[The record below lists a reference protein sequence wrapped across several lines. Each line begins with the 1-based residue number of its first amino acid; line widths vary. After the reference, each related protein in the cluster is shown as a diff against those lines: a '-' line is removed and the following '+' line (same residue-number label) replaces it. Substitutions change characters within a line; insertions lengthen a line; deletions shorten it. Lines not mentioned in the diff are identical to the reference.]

1 MRKRLKY
8 LRLLVGLALV
18 AVPLSQIGPL
28 SQDAFAVPTGFT
40 DQVLTNPSLPVAL
53 GFTPDG
59 RILITTKPGRL
70 FVYQP
75 KTQTTTQAL
84 DLSAFSCHGAVGSDE
99 RGMLGVAVDPNF
111 ASNNFIY
118 IYYTAS
124 PGGNCKNRL
133 SRFTLPSSNV
143 IDPGSEFIMLN
154 NFFSAIFH
162 QGGDV
167 VFGKDG
173 FLYVSEGDGHCF
185 EGCGTSNHAAQDLGV
200 PNGKILRITTSGAP
214 APGNPFSGAGSV
226 ACGKSGGTQN
236 GPHCQEIYAY
246 GFRNPFRIALDP
258 NASGTRFF
266 VDDVGENTTE
276 EISQLQAGGNFGWP
290 MCEGRCG
297 VAGTVQPLFT
307 YGHGSIGGAITGGA
321 FVPNNV
327 GWGAPYSGSY
337 LFGDYRSG
345 NIYRLTS
352 NGGGPANSFG
362 GGGSIVH
369 LDFGPNG
376 SCGQA
381 LYFTSLRG
389 GVHKVVGPGGGGGC
403 NPPVAAFTTNPGP
416 PTNNDPNNRVSYCT
430 TLQSVAGAP
439 PFTVGFDGS
448 GSQDPN
454 RLALTYHWTFGDGA
468 TATTTTPTTSHTY
481 TTAGAF
487 TA

>member
-1 MRKRLKY
+1 MRKHLKY
-8 LRLLVGLALV
+8 LRLLLGLALV
-18 AVPLSQIGPL
+18 VAPLSQVGPL
-28 SQDAFAVPTGFT
+28 AQDAFAVPAGFT

-53 GFTPDG
+53 AFTPDG
-59 RILITTKPGRL
+59 RMLITTKPGRL
-70 FVYQP
+70 FVYSGG
-75 KTQTTTQAL
+75 TTTMAL
-84 DLSAFSCHGAVGSDE
+84 DLSSFSCHGAPGSDE

-118 IYYTAS
+118 VYYTSS
-124 PGGNCKNRL
+124 PGGACKNRL

-143 IDPGSEFIMLN
+143 VSRGSETVLLD
-154 NFFSAIFH
+154 NFFSAVFH

-173 FLYVSEGDGHCF
+173 FLYVSVGDGHCF
-185 EGCGTSNHAAQDLGV
+185 EGCGKANHAAQDLGV

-226 ACGKSGGTQN
+226 ACAKSGGTQN

-276 EISQLQAGGNFGWP
+276 EVDQLQAGANFGWP

-307 YGHGSIGGAITGGA
+307 YPHGAIGGAITGGA
-321 FVPNNV
+321 FVPNSV

-352 NGGGPANSFG
+352 NGGGPANPFG

-369 LDFGPNG
+369 LDFGPN
-376 SCGQA
+376 
-381 LYFTSLRG
+381 
-389 GVHKVVGPGGGGGC
+389 
-403 NPPVAAFTTNPGP
+403 
-416 PTNNDPNNRVSYCT
+416 
-430 TLQSVAGAP
+430 
-439 PFTVGFDGS
+439 
-448 GSQDPN
+448 
-454 RLALTYHWTFGDGA
+454 
-468 TATTTTPTTSHTY
+468 
-481 TTAGAF
+481 
-487 TA
+487 